1 MSGGKLPEG
10 WATAPVSTV
19 TTLIRG
25 VTYKKEQA
33 LNYLQDDYLPLIRAN
48 NIQNGKFDTTDL
60 VFVPKNLVKE
70 SQKIS
75 PEDIVIA
82 MSSGSKSVVGKSAHQ
97 RLPFECSF
105 GAFCGALRPE
115 KHISPSFIA
124 HFTKSSFYRNK
135 ISSLSAGAN
144 INNIKPA
151 SFDLINIPIPS
162 FTEQKI
168 IAEKLDTLL
177 AQVDSTKARLEQIPQ
192 ILKRFRQAVLEEAV
206 SGRLTEN
213 WRDASISEKSAEE
226 LLVTISKTRKKN
238 LTSGPDSLATESKR
252 YLAKIDAH
260 HFNIPDVILP
270 VGWKWTTFLQSMEK
284 VVDCHN
290 KTAPY
295 TEKGIYLIRTPDI
308 RNGIISLKNTKYV
321 NEDTYNFWSKR
332 CPPRSG
338 DIIFTR
344 EAPMGEAG
352 IVPENTRLCMGQRMM
367 LLRPMQSY
375 LSNKYVLLNI
385 LSISFQARMLS
396 QAIGTGVKHLRVA
409 DVESLMYPLPPLPE
423 QHEIVRRV
431 EQLFAYAD
439 TIEKQVNSALTRVN
453 NLTQSILAKAFRG
466 ELTAQWRAENP
477 DLISG
482 ENSAAALLE
491 KIKAE
496 RAASGGKK
504 TSRKKA

>member
-192 ILKRFRQAVLEEAV
+192 ILKRFRQAVLAAAV
-206 SGRLTEN
+206 NGKLADRLDGNRHWQEQQLSHV
-213 WRDASISEKSAEE
+213 ASHI
-226 LLVTISKTRKKN
+226 
-238 LTSGPDSLATESKR
+238 
-252 YLAKIDAH
+252 
-260 HFNIPDVILP
+260 
-270 VGWKWTTFLQSMEK
+270 
-284 VVDCHN
+284 VDCPHSTP
-290 KTAPY
+290 KWSSEGKYCVRTTAFSPFY
-295 TEKGIYLIRTPDI
+295 LDLSYQGYVDEETYQNRIQRLKPEPDDILYSREGTIGIACQIPKG
-308 RNGIISLKNTKYV
+308 V
-321 NEDTYNFWSKR
+321 E
-332 CPPRSG
+332 
-338 DIIFTR
+338 
-344 EAPMGEAG
+344 
-352 IVPENTRLCMGQRMM
+352 LCLGQRMV
-367 LLRPMQSY
+367 LIRASDKISSKY
-375 LSNKYVLLNI
+375 LTIVLNSNNI
-385 LSISFQARMLS
+385 LKIVRSKTMGSTAPRINMSDIKS
-396 QAIGTGVKHLRVA
+396 YPI
-409 DVESLMYPLPPLPE
+409 PLPPLQE

-431 EQLFAYAD
+431 ELLFAYAD

-453 NLTQSILAKAFRG
+453 SLTQSILAKAFRG

>member
-1 MSGGKLPEG
+1 MSRGKLPEG
-10 WATAPVSTV
+10 WTTAPVSTV

-162 FTEQKI
+162 LAEQKV

-238 LTSGPDSLATESKR
+238 LTSGADSLATESKR

-290 KTAPY
+290 KNST
-295 TEKGIYLIRTPDI
+295 IY
-308 RNGIISLKNTKYV
+308 
-321 NEDTYNFWSKR
+321 
-332 CPPRSG
+332 
-338 DIIFTR
+338 R
-344 EAPMGEAG
+344 E
-352 IVPENTRLCMGQRMM
+352 R
-367 LLRPMQSY
+367 Y
-375 LSNKYVLLNI
+375 LSY
-385 LSISFQARMLS
+385 Q
-396 QAIGTGVKHLRVA
+396 
-409 DVESLMYPLPPLPE
+409 
-423 QHEIVRRV
+423 
-431 EQLFAYAD
+431 D
-439 TIEKQVNSALTRVN
+439 T
-453 NLTQSILAKAFRG
+453 
-466 ELTAQWRAENP
+466 
-477 DLISG
+477 
-482 ENSAAALLE
+482 
-491 KIKAE
+491 
-496 RAASGGKK
+496 
-504 TSRKKA
+504 

>member
-192 ILKRFRQAVLEEAV
+192 ILKRFRQAVLAMVLNGSSEQSRNTAKIVKLIDVTKKITDGEHLTPKTIN
-206 SGRLTEN
+206 SGIPLL
-213 WRDASISEKSAEE
+213 SAKDVQEDE
-226 LLVTISKTRKKN
+226 LLFDNVKYLSDTVAAKALNRCNPERNDILIVSRGATVGRTHLVSTSKTFCLMGSVLLIK
-238 LTSGPDSLATESKR
+238 LDT
-252 YLAKIDAH
+252 
-260 HFNIPDVILP
+260 
-270 VGWKWTTFLQSMEK
+270 EK
-284 VVDCHN
+284 VMPEYMKLIFNDISGQQQLVSASGA
-290 KTAPY
+290 TA
-295 TEKGIYLIRTPDI
+295 
-308 RNGIISLKNTKYV
+308 
-321 NEDTYNFWSKR
+321 
-332 CPPRSG
+332 
-338 DIIFTR
+338 
-344 EAPMGEAG
+344 
-352 IVPENTRLCMGQRMM
+352 Q
-367 LLRPMQSY
+367 
-375 LSNKYVLLNI
+375 
-385 LSISFQARMLS
+385 
-396 QAIGTGVKHLRVA
+396 QAIYIRDVKEFSFKLV
-409 DVESLMYPLPPLPE
+409 SLHE

-431 EQLFAYAD
+431 EQLFTYAD
-439 TIEKQVNSALTRVN
+439 TIDKQVNSALTRVN

-477 DLISG
+477 SLISG
-482 ENSAAALLE
+482 ENSATAMLE
-491 KIKAE
+491 RIKAE
-496 RAASGGKK
+496 RATSSGKK
-504 TSRKKA
+504 SSRKKSVMMVIKHR

>member
-105 GAFCGALRPE
+105 GAFCGALRPD

-192 ILKRFRQAVLEEAV
+192 ILKRFRQAVLAMVLNGSSEQSRNTAKIVKLIDVTKKITDGEHLTPKTIN
-206 SGRLTEN
+206 SGIPLL
-213 WRDASISEKSAEE
+213 SAKDVQEDE
-226 LLVTISKTRKKN
+226 LLFDNVKYLSDTVAAKALNRCNPERNDILIVSRGATVGRTHLVSTSKTFCLMGSVLLIK
-238 LTSGPDSLATESKR
+238 LDT
-252 YLAKIDAH
+252 
-260 HFNIPDVILP
+260 
-270 VGWKWTTFLQSMEK
+270 EK
-284 VVDCHN
+284 VMPEYMKLIFNDISGQQQLVSASGA
-290 KTAPY
+290 TA
-295 TEKGIYLIRTPDI
+295 
-308 RNGIISLKNTKYV
+308 
-321 NEDTYNFWSKR
+321 
-332 CPPRSG
+332 
-338 DIIFTR
+338 
-344 EAPMGEAG
+344 
-352 IVPENTRLCMGQRMM
+352 Q
-367 LLRPMQSY
+367 
-375 LSNKYVLLNI
+375 
-385 LSISFQARMLS
+385 
-396 QAIGTGVKHLRVA
+396 QAIYIRDVKEFSFKLV
-409 DVESLMYPLPPLPE
+409 SLHE

-431 EQLFAYAD
+431 EQLFTYAD
-439 TIEKQVNSALTRVN
+439 TIDKQVNSALTRVN

-477 DLISG
+477 SLISG
-482 ENSAAALLE
+482 ENSATAMLE
-491 KIKAE
+491 RIKAE
-496 RAASGGKK
+496 RATSSGKK
-504 TSRKKA
+504 SSRKKA

>member
-10 WATAPVSTV
+10 WASAPVSIV

-33 LNYLQDDYLPLIRAN
+33 INYLKDDYLPLIRAN

-97 RLPFECSF
+97 QLPFECSF
-105 GAFCGALRPE
+105 GAFCGVLRPG
-115 KHISPSFIA
+115 KHISPRFIA

-151 SFDLINIPIPS
+151 SFDLIDIPIPS
-162 FTEQKI
+162 LAEQKI
-168 IAEKLDTLL
+168 IAEKLDTIL

-192 ILKRFRQAVLEEAV
+192 ILKRFRQAVLAMVLNGTSEQSQNPAKIVKLIDVTKKITDGEHLTPKTINSGIPLLSAKDVQEDELLFDNVKYLSDIVAAKALNRCNPEKNDILIV
-206 SGRLTEN
+206 SRGATVGRTHLVST
-213 WRDASISEKSAEE
+213 SEKFCLMGSVLLIKLDTEQVLPEYMKLIFNDISGQLQLVSA
-226 LLVTISKTRKKN
+226 
-238 LTSGPDSLATESKR
+238 SGATAQQAIYIR
-252 YLAKIDAH
+252 
-260 HFNIPDVILP
+260 DVKEFSFKL
-270 VGWKWTTFLQSMEK
+270 
-284 VVDCHN
+284 
-290 KTAPY
+290 
-295 TEKGIYLIRTPDI
+295 
-308 RNGIISLKNTKYV
+308 ISL
-321 NEDTYNFWSKR
+321 
-332 CPPRSG
+332 
-338 DIIFTR
+338 
-344 EAPMGEAG
+344 
-352 IVPENTRLCMGQRMM
+352 
-367 LLRPMQSY
+367 
-375 LSNKYVLLNI
+375 
-385 LSISFQARMLS
+385 
-396 QAIGTGVKHLRVA
+396 H
-409 DVESLMYPLPPLPE
+409 E

-453 NLTQSILAKAFRG
+453 SLTQSILAKAFCG

-477 DLISG
+477 SLISG

-504 TSRKKA
+504 NSRKKA